1 MRELLAQGEAMDRDQ
16 STAYART
23 HIDDTWPR
31 STAPPMADLPTAT
44 PLLHRHRSIDPPL
57 GGTASLCARRRDDLV
72 THLLRT
78 VRRCCTRV
86 TTPSDA
92 GEVISAIRLGWYM
105 AELRGRNR
113 PEFGQARGSPS
124 YMPSRD
130 EHPLPL
136 GFERTATE
144 LRIKAQTI
152 VVALARMLNVDV
164 ADASGTRFSERA
176 TAESNH
182 LHELRAADSP
192 AAKEC
197 WDEFAATIYKFDA
210 AIQDGLDVNSDSQ
223 CEGYQL
229 GRGLAECYWALD
241 PASPAE
247 DGGPASWSFLLGATR
262 CRELSRLLGRLSPY
276 LNRYGSPAVAGSLEV
291 WRAVAAV
298 PTWRMQEDSA
308 ERLHQQIRVWYDIIV
323 AGRDP
328 STFVRPYTRMHSSH
342 VRLQLLRVYQAQI
355 FFAGLGIAG
364 AVALIVQLGSGTAG
378 PIVSIVPAVVGLFGF
393 STAGITA
400 RRIREDAYADLLAVA
415 ITIAPRL
422 PGRSHGIPWRNVR
435 RRLLSPEAP
444 TSQGPSISTS
454 SD

>member
-1 MRELLAQGEAMDRDQ
+1 M
-16 STAYART
+16 
-23 HIDDTWPR
+23 
-31 STAPPMADLPTAT
+31 
-44 PLLHRHRSIDPPL
+44 
-57 GGTASLCARRRDDLV
+57 
-72 THLLRT
+72 
-78 VRRCCTRV
+78 

-291 WRAVAAV
+291 WPRGRSRPDLADARGLCGKAPSANPRLVRHHCCRTGSLDVRQAIHQDAFFTCQIAATSCV
-298 PTWRMQEDSA
+298 P
-308 ERLHQQIRVWYDIIV
+308 
-323 AGRDP
+323 
-328 STFVRPYTRMHSSH
+328 
-342 VRLQLLRVYQAQI
+342 
-355 FFAGLGIAG
+355 
-364 AVALIVQLGSGTAG
+364 GS
-378 PIVSIVPAVVGLFGF
+378 
-393 STAGITA
+393 
-400 RRIREDAYADLLAVA
+400 DLLCRARYRRRGCTNRSTRKRYHGA
-415 ITIAPRL
+415 DCEHCSRR
-422 PGRSHGIPWRNVR
+422 GRPVWILNRGHYGEKNPR
-435 RRLLSPEAP
+435 RRLCRPVSGRDHNRTSVTRALSRHSVAQRKATAP
-444 TSQGPSISTS
+444 QPGSADFARPLDLNLFGLNPMIAAGELDTSVRLGPRCRWVH
-454 SD
+454 